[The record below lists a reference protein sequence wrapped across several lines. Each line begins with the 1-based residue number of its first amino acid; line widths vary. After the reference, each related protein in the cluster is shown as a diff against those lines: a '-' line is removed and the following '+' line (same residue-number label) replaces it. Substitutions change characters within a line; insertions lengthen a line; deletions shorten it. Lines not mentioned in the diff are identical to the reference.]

1 MSLLLVILLGLV
13 GLGLVAF
20 GIVAMRDEPPRWM
33 LRFKRPGRILVLGL
47 VVLLAALI
55 VNLYRYDINEEVA
68 DFVGHPVSCHEVG
81 ELEIEGDNRQVYACI
96 APQDHDR
103 HIGCFSQIG
112 DIVADVSSRVAVSP
126 AFAGNKNPDC

>member
-1 MSLLLVILLGLV
+1 MGLLLVIVLGLV

-20 GIVAMRDEPPRWM
+20 AIVAMRDEPPRWM

-55 VNLYRYDINEEVA
+55 VNIYRYDINEEVA

-103 HIGCFSQIG
+103 HIGCFAQIG
-112 DIVADVSSRVAVSP
+112 DSVADVSSRVAVSP
-126 AFAGNKNPDC
+126 AFAGKNNPNC